1 MIESCE
7 KIEIKRCPKCGRRP
21 EWRMDY
27 GLYSMG
33 AGAFIAIRCKPSF
46 FKKAHLKVES
56 GAADP
61 DWAMQKAII
70 LWNERVDEIN
80 EMDSD

>member
-1 MIESCE
+1 MMESCE

-27 GLYSMG
+27 GLYSLG
-33 AGAFIAIRCKPSF
+33 AGAFIEIRCKPSF
-46 FKKAHLKVES
+46 FRKAHLKVGA

-61 DWAMQKAII
+61 DHAMKKSIM
-70 LWNERVDEIN
+70 LWNERVGELN
-80 EMDSD
+80 EVDFD